1 MAYFP
6 MFVDMTEREC
16 LIVGGGNVAYRKV
29 IVMLDFGAKV
39 TVVAENI
46 CDELRK
52 LTIDDIASEDK
63 TGSYTANIENNQT
76 DSDAAN
82 KENNQP
88 DSDAADRITIIK
100 RRFDRKDCNGMEMVI
115 AATDDN
121 ALNHE
126 IAEYCKAKGIMVNAV
141 DQKADCS
148 FIFPSYIKEKNLVA
162 AFSSGGNSPVL
173 TQYLKGKEQE
183 ILTPFLGELNEYMGQ
198 IREKVI
204 AQYDTQAERKRVF
217 KEILC
222 AAIDNGRIPEI

>member
-6 MFVDMTEREC
+6 MFVDLTEREC

-39 TVVAENI
+39 TVVAEDI

-63 TGSYTANIENNQT
+63 TGSYTAN
-76 DSDAAN
+76 
-82 KENNQP
+82 KEN
-88 DSDAADRITIIK
+88 RITFIK
-100 RRFDRKDCNGMEMVI
+100 RRFERKDCDGMEMVI

-126 IAEYCKAKGIMVNAV
+126 IAEYCKAKDIMVNVV

-173 TQYLKGKEQE
+173 AQYLKGKEQE

-204 AQYDTQAERKRVF
+204 AQYDTEAERKRVF

>member
-39 TVVAENI
+39 TVVAEDI

-52 LTIDDIASEDK
+52 LTTDDIASEDK
-63 TGSYTANIENNQT
+63 TGSYTAN
-76 DSDAAN
+76 
-82 KENNQP
+82 KEN
-88 DSDAADRITIIK
+88 RITFIK
-100 RRFDRKDCNGMEMVI
+100 RRFERKDCDGMEMVI

-126 IAEYCKAKGIMVNAV
+126 IAEYCKAKDIMVNAV

-222 AAIDNGRIPEI
+222 AAIDNGRISEI

>member
-39 TVVAENI
+39 TVVAEDI
-46 CDELRK
+46 CDELRN
-52 LTIDDIASEDK
+52 LTIDDISNEYK
-63 TGSYTANIENNQT
+63 SGLYT
-76 DSDAAN
+76 AN
-82 KENNQP
+82 KEN
-88 DSDAADRITIIK
+88 RITFIK
-100 RRFDRKDCNGMEMVI
+100 RRFERKDCDGMEMVI
-115 AATDDN
+115 AATDDS

-126 IAEYCKAKGIMVNAV
+126 IAEYCKAKDIMVNAV

-204 AQYDTQAERKRVF
+204 AQYDTEAERKRVF

>member
-6 MFVDMTEREC
+6 MFVDMTKREC

-39 TVVAENI
+39 TVVAEDI

-63 TGSYTANIENNQT
+63 TGSYTAN
-76 DSDAAN
+76 
-82 KENNQP
+82 KEN
-88 DSDAADRITIIK
+88 RITFIK
-100 RRFDRKDCNGMEMVI
+100 RRFERKDCDGMEMVI
-115 AATDDN
+115 AATDDSV
-121 ALNHE
+121 LNHE
-126 IAEYCKAKGIMVNAV
+126 IAEYCKAKDIMVNAV

-204 AQYDTQAERKRVF
+204 AQYDTEAERKRVF

-222 AAIDNGRIPEI
+222 AAIDNVRIPEI

>member
-63 TGSYTANIENNQT
+63 TGSYTANKENNQT

-82 KENNQP
+82 KENNKP

-115 AATDDN
+115 VATDDN

-126 IAEYCKAKGIMVNAV
+126 IAEYCKANGILVNAV